1 MKLKFFMP
9 MKPPTVTHQE
19 KQVHVVKGKPVF
31 YEPEELKNARAKLMS
46 ALARNIPEK
55 PFDGPLFLS
64 CDWYFPVTGKHRNG
78 EFKTTKPDTDNL
90 NKLLKDC
97 MTAMQFWKDDAQVC
111 MEVIA
116 KYYADVPGI
125 KITVSNIENDYKE
138 V

>member
-1 MKLKFFMP
+1 MP